1 MQTSFLD
8 PGMLCHELSL
18 QFALRIDDGS
28 GGFAENWSEL
38 ATVFARIEPAGAKSL
53 FAAGQR
59 LEQATHNI
67 TIRFRD
73 DVTSGMR
80 FEKSGRTFLILN
92 VTDPD
97 ETGRYLICI
106 TREDAR

>member
-1 MQTSFLD
+1 MQTSFIE
-8 PGMLCHELSL
+8 PGMLRHEVSL
-18 QFALRIDDGS
+18 QFAERSDDGA
-28 GGFAENWSEL
+28 GGFTENWSEL
-38 ATVFARIEPAGAKSL
+38 ATVFARIEPVGAKRL

-59 LEQATHNI
+59 LEQATHHI
-67 TIRFRD
+67 IIRFRD

-80 FEKSGRTFLILN
+80 FEKSGRTFLIVN

-106 TREDAR
+106 TREDGR